1 MAQTIQIK
9 RGTKAELT
17 SYGVLKAGELGFCS
31 DTKEVYIGDGTSN
44 SMVGRA
50 LSGEKLRVR
59 LQDPLVVCIT

>member
-31 DTKEVYIGDGTSN
+31 DTKEVYIGDGTSIPW
-44 SMVGRA
+44 SAGRCQ
-50 LSGEKLRVR
+50 GQKLRVR

>member
-9 RGTKAELT
+9 RGMKAELT

-44 SMVGRA
+44 SMEGRCP
-50 LSGEKLRVR
+50 GPKPRVQ
-59 LQDPLVVCIT
+59 LQDSLAVCIT